1 MGSPATVDDI
11 SDATLAYLFDRRQSA
26 PEGYQPFPLTNASFD
41 RRMSLPAANFMLPPV
56 QSLDYEALNLASDSN
71 SAPSTPMMIGM
82 FNQQSLGYNPKLF
95 STLPEFAPFPFQMYN
110 PNPFTAAAAAPLPI
124 ASSANVSPS
133 DSVSLPTF
141 EATSPNSP
149 NSPKYAI
156 LSATSERT
164 PLNGPHNN
172 AKHSSPSQ
180 QHQHQYSTNN
190 TFTAAAAAAASPPK
204 PGKFKPTE
212 SQLSLLVG
220 LFEKNPFPSAALR
233 SSLADTLGVQ
243 PKQIRFWF
251 QNRRATY
258 KINGIHVLKPKGKK
272 AVSHDDCAPSSLS
285 SSSMGKLGGGEEEAE
300 LDLEPVSMDN
310 PFFYVEKGRRNS
322 MSVVV

>member
-26 PEGYQPFPLTNASFD
+26 PEGYQPLPLITASFD

-56 QSLDYEALNLASDSN
+56 QSFDYDALNLASDTT

-82 FNQQSLGYNPKLF
+82 FNQPSLGYNPKLF

-110 PNPFTAAAAAPLPI
+110 SSNAFTGLTAAPLPI
-124 ASSANVSPS
+124 ASTNVSPS

-156 LSATSERT
+156 VSATNEPTSIT
-164 PLNGPHNN
+164 APQQSSPPQQHHQTTTTTNN
-172 AKHSSPSQ
+172 AFTPSV
-180 QHQHQYSTNN
+180 S
-190 TFTAAAAAAASPPK
+190 K

-212 SQLSLLVG
+212 SQLALLVG

-272 AVSHDDCAPSSLS
+272 VTVSQDDPLVSVA
-285 SSSMGKLGGGEEEAE
+285 GIEEEGE
-300 LDLEPVSMDN
+300 LDLEPVSIDN

>member
-26 PEGYQPFPLTNASFD
+26 PEGYQPLPLTNASFD

-110 PNPFTAAAAAPLPI
+110 PNPFTAAAPLPI
-124 ASSANVSPS
+124 ASANVSPS

-172 AKHSSPSQ
+172 AQHSSPPQ
-180 QHQHQYSTNN
+180 QHQHHNSTNN
-190 TFTAAAAAAASPPK
+190 TFTAAATAASAPTK

-272 AVSHDDCAPSSLS
+272 AVSQDDCAPSLSS
-285 SSSMGKLGGGEEEAE
+285 SSSMGKLSSGEEEAE